1 MNNNE
6 QEFMQWVLAL
16 GQVVLGVERERERKE
31 SPSLHFEVATLLIE
45 KGIPLE

>member
-1 MNNNE
+1 LE
-6 QEFMQWVLAL
+6 VERKE
-16 GQVVLGVERERERKE
+16 ERERERE